1 MLTNLLVSH
10 SSSSSSRAAQHTIL
24 YLSLASNGD
33 DSKQHTICR
42 DQKER
47 FFFSG
52 FFFQSMVCF
61 KSILR
66 KAQAH
71 SGQEFQP
78 SRHWGQVNRF
88 TYLGPRIVWLQGANN
103 RWRCFRHLA
112 TSFWKST
119 FYIYKSCNISVADS
133 QFQTLN
139 CLRNMFAKPIY
150 FNICWIVIRS
160 LNEIT
165 DPNHFKICKYI
176 IFRI

>member
-1 MLTNLLVSH
+1 MLTDCCYEDQYEWRGNNSSIVLNAHPNRYMYLLH
-10 SSSSSSRAAQHTIL
+10 LDTKKW
-24 YLSLASNGD
+24 D
-33 DSKQHTICR
+33 DVI
-42 DQKER
+42 
-47 FFFSG
+47 
-52 FFFQSMVCF
+52 MVCF

-103 RWRCFRHLA
+103 RWRCFHHLA

-119 FYIYKSCNISVADS
+119 FYSYKSCNISVADS

-176 IFRI
+176 IFRN

>member
-1 MLTNLLVSH
+1 MICCKRLSQVWCFLLLLQ
-10 SSSSSSRAAQHTIL
+10 A
-24 YLSLASNGD
+24 
-33 DSKQHTICR
+33 
-42 DQKER
+42 
-47 FFFSG
+47 
-52 FFFQSMVCF
+52 MVCF

-88 TYLGPRIVWLQGANN
+88 TYLGPRIVWLQEANN
-103 RWRCFRHLA
+103 RWRCFHHLA

-119 FYIYKSCNISVADS
+119 FYSYKSCNISVADS

-165 DPNHFKICKYI
+165 DPNHFKICKYN
-176 IFRI
+176 IFWNLISVWASHAGQIPEAPTVRLRD

>member
-1 MLTNLLVSH
+1 METYFHCKWVNYSVWFCLTKNWLK
-10 SSSSSSRAAQHTIL
+10 L
-24 YLSLASNGD
+24 Y
-33 DSKQHTICR
+33 
-42 DQKER
+42 
-47 FFFSG
+47 
-52 FFFQSMVCF
+52 FQSVSFFIRKIMVCF

-119 FYIYKSCNISVADS
+119 IYMYKSYNISVANS

-139 CLRNMFAKPIY
+139 CLRDMFAKPIY
-150 FNICWIVIRS
+150 FNICWIAIRS

-165 DPNHFKICKYI
+165 DPNHFKICKHI
-176 IFRI
+176 IFRN